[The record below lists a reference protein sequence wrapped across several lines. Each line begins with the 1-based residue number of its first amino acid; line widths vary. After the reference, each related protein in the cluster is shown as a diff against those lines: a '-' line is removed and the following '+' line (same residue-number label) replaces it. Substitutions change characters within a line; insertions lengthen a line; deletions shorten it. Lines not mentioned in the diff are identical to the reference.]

1 MGEEGEGC
9 EPLTSD
15 ESDESDASACWR
27 RRVVGILE
35 PAEWLLARLRV
46 GSLAEMEEA
55 RRRSDARPALA
66 NSILET
72 KLRALLVQLS
82 PPTPRSVVCKWCD
95 GICGGPLN
103 HKSARS
109 FAAVGGPARRGRG
122 GDGGTHRRARSRY
135 TWPWWRPHTCS
146 SNPRC
151 TSSKAGAYWEH
162 PRNPTD

>member
-66 NSILET
+66 NSILEN
-72 KLRALLVQLS
+72 KRCWCSYHPLRLGAWFANGVTESASAAL
-82 PPTPRSVVCKWCD
+82 C
-95 GICGGPLN
+95 
-103 HKSARS
+103 
-109 FAAVGGPARRGRG
+109 PAREKQSVLLA
-122 GDGGTHRRARSRY
+122 RR
-135 TWPWWRPHTCS
+135 PL
-146 SNPRC
+146 
-151 TSSKAGAYWEH
+151 
-162 PRNPTD
+162 